1 MGTVENTGRPEV
13 AKVDHL
19 VDENGARL
27 NVPDDSGLVVED
39 RVERTVGNTGPTAW
53 WRVGLIGIA
62 VVVAILLV
70 LQLVS
75 GGATTDVVPG
85 TPTTATQ
92 ETLPQ

>member
-1 MGTVENTGRPEV
+1 MGTVESTRRPEV

-19 VDENGARL
+19 VDEHGAKL
-27 NVPDDSGLVVED
+27 DVPNDSGLVVDD
-39 RVERTVGNTGPTAW
+39 RVERTVGGTGPTAW
-53 WRVGLIGIA
+53 WRVGLIGVA
-62 VVVAILLV
+62 VVAAVLLV

-85 TPTTATQ
+85 TPTTAPA